1 MTERR
6 GGSRQSRRR
15 DEWNWTPSS
24 GEGAASALNYLKRAE
39 RVKDRWRDLEDKP
52 RPPAEPDMSRV

>member
-6 GGSRQSRRR
+6 GGRRQSRRR

-39 RVKDRWRDLEDKP
+39 RVKDRWRELEDKP
-52 RPPAEPDMSRV
+52 RQSPEHDVSR